1 MKMRNKKILSRVN
14 DSIKT
19 LFVKK
24 RRRRIEEVMGS

>member
-1 MKMRNKKILSRVN
+1 MKMRSKKILSRVN

-19 LFVKK
+19 LFVKT